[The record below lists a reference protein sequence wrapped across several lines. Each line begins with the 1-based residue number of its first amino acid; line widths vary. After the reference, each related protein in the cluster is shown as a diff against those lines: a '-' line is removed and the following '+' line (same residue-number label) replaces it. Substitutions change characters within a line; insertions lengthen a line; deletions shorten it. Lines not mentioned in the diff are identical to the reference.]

1 MQRYQNYLEKK
12 VSWNESVFDSSDLL
26 HYKLHKISL
35 NRSGSYI
42 DFPEWQTNKKSTI
55 NPKNN
60 DCKCFQHAITATLNY
75 EEIKSYPGRISKNKP
90 FIEQYDWK

>member
-1 MQRYQNYLEKK
+1 M
-12 VSWNESVFDSSDLL
+12 SWSESVSDSADLL
-26 HYKLHKISL
+26 HCKLHKISL

-42 DFPEWQTNKKSTI
+42 DSPESLNNKNATI

-60 DCKCFQHAITATLNY
+60 DCQCFQHAITATLNY
-75 EEIKSYPGRISKNKP
+75 EEIKSYPGRISKIKP